1 MTKLEILSLRDIS
14 RRETML
20 QTVDICDLEFSARGA
35 RLPDGQGSQPK
46 ADEPRVQAL
55 G

>member
-20 QTVDICDLEFSARGA
+20 QTVDICDLDIRACLEIK
-35 RLPDGQGSQPK
+35 D
-46 ADEPRVQAL
+46 
-55 G
+55 

>member
-20 QTVDICDLEFSARGA
+20 QTVDICDL
-35 RLPDGQGSQPK
+35 
-46 ADEPRVQAL
+46 
-55 G
+55 